1 MVSSMFSDNG
11 FFFFNYH
18 LIKELMKS
26 IFYAWQK
33 KKVVYGVLGE
43 N

>member
-11 FFFFNYH
+11 FFFNYH
-18 LIKELMKS
+18 LIKELMKA

-33 KKVVYGVLGE
+33 KK
-43 N
+43 